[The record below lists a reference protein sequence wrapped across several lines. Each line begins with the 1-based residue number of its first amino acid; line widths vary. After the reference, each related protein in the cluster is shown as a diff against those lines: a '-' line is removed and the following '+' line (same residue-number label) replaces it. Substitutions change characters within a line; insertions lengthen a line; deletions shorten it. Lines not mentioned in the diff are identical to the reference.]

1 MFVHLRPV
9 RLFSTDGNALPPPG
23 DKRHQSYSLLGSWL
37 PLFFFFLTS
46 HLYPD
51 KQIVAKGCN
60 LPWSGLRK
68 EAMGVPVTRPAE
80 WLREPYTPQAGGQ
93 EAP

>member
-1 MFVHLRPV
+1 MAVHYHPLEIKGINPIPF
-9 RLFSTDGNALPPPG
+9 LAPG
-23 DKRHQSYSLLGSWL
+23 YH
-37 PLFFFFLTS
+37 FFFFLTS